1 MKLLELKK
9 LAILGIF
16 GAASFL
22 AATPGY
28 AVNGSFSKTKNPGY
42 IVVAG
47 LPGTAR
53 FGTLSSDFPAGTLNM
68 TKTITSV
75 SYAATTY
82 TNGAI
87 NQQVIICMT
96 RQYSTVN
103 DVCLDISNARSGTLS
118 VFNGKTIAAGV
129 DFSIQHRLTGGTYPT
144 ATPATPDQITVN
156 YSY

>member
-1 MKLLELKK
+1 MKFMKLKK
-9 LAILGIF
+9 LAILGIV
-16 GAASFL
+16 GAASSL
-22 AATPGY
+22 AATPSY
-28 AVNGSFSKTKNPGY
+28 AVNGAFTKTKNPGY
-42 IVVAG
+42 IVVVG

-53 FGTLSSDFPAGTLNM
+53 FGTLSSDFPAGTLIK

-75 SYAATTY
+75 SYAATAY
-82 TNGAI
+82 TNGAT

-103 DVCLDISNARSGTLS
+103 DVCWDISNARSGTLS
-118 VFNGKTIAAGV
+118 VFNGRKIAAGV